1 MTKYSDQLIIS
12 LAALANLPVRTI
24 RMLGSAAIMLA
35 WVACGRVTAYFE
47 ADLNSWD
54 TAGGALLVG
63 ISINL
68 IHQNLISSRCRS
80 EKRADK

>member
-1 MTKYSDQLIIS
+1 
-12 LAALANLPVRTI
+12 
-24 RMLGSAAIMLA
+24 MLA

-68 IHQNLISSRCRS
+68 IRQNLISSRCRS
-80 EKRADK
+80 EKRAGK